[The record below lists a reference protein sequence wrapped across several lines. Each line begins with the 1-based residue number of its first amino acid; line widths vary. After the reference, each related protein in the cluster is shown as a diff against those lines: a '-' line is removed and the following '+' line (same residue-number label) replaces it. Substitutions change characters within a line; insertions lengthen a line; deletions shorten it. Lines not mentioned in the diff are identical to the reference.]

1 MLCMLAGI
9 GGVLWVFWSFGRD
22 LPDYAKLADYE
33 PPVVTRIHAGD
44 GALLAEYATQK
55 RLFMPTQAMPPDLIA
70 AFLSAED
77 KSFYKHFG
85 VDLSALSRAIIT
97 NISNMGSGRRPIGAS
112 TITQQV
118 AKNFLLTNE
127 VSVERKICSLTS
139 TSLATNRAGVFR
151 PGKLFIMTN
160 KKKK

>member
-1 MLCMLAGI
+1 MKLFFGIFTFFIICTLAGI
-9 GGVLWVFWSFGRD
+9 GGILWVFWSFGQD

-44 GALLAEYATQK
+44 GALLAEYATEK

-77 KSFYKHFG
+77 KSFYQHFG
-85 VDLSALSRAIIT
+85 VDLKALSRAIIT
-97 NISNMGSGRRPIGAS
+97 NISNIGSGRRPIGAS

-118 AKNFLLTNE
+118 AKTF
-127 VSVERKICSLTS
+127 CSLMRCQS
-139 TSLATNRAGVFR
+139 NV
-151 PGKLFIMTN
+151 K
-160 KKKK
+160 